1 MKTINIEQT
10 DLTRC
15 VRDAQSE
22 RIVVTRNGRP
32 VAVVLGVEGLD
43 AEQLQSSLRD
53 GLERG
58 ATILGL
64 ERPSYHQAS
73 LREGE
78 PCDSHGGTKAYSK
91 GRRIVVDLAELLRG
105 NISSA
110 TLRWLLF
117 AMGQT
122 MPSNSWGVAE
132 APPPGTRRT
141 ATA

>member
-78 PCDSHGGTKAYSK
+78 P
-91 GRRIVVDLAELLRG
+91 R
-105 NISSA
+105 
-110 TLRWLLF
+110 
-117 AMGQT
+117 
-122 MPSNSWGVAE
+122 
-132 APPPGTRRT
+132 
-141 ATA
+141 